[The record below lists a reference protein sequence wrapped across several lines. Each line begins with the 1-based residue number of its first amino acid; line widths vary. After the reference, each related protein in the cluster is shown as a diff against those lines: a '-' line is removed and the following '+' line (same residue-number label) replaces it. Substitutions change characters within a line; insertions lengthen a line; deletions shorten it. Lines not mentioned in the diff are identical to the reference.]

1 MKSKNNSLI
10 LKKFKKRY
18 KTKINIPTIRW
29 GDISFFFKKRYNFEL
44 VYFSFI
50 SRTIKRFFLK
60 KRNKRFYRKIW
71 FFFKKNFPITKKS
84 KNARMGKGKGS
95 FLRWIIRLNKNFVF
109 LEMKNINYFLARK
122 ICFFL
127 EKKTR
132 LGVNIIS
139 KNETFVER
147 LGCNK
152 QIFYIFKKFKLFN

>member
-10 LKKFKKRY
+10 LKKFKKRF
-18 KTKINIPTIRW
+18 KTKIFMPKIIW

-44 VYFSFI
+44 VYYSFI
-50 SRTIKRFFLK
+50 NRVLKRFFFK

-95 FLRWIIRLNKNFVF
+95 FLRWVIRLKKNFVF
-109 LEMKNINYFLARK
+109 LEMKNINYFLAK
-122 ICFFL
+122 KFCFFL
-127 EKKTR
+127 EKKTK
-132 LGVNIIS
+132 LGVSLIL
-139 KNETFVER
+139 KNDSFVER